1 MKMKK
6 VFALS
11 IGLMMAISVFGQSIK
26 VTPAL
31 KKGLV
36 KTYITTTAATA
47 MGQTVNISFEQKYTV
62 TKETADGYEMTME
75 TTDYKSDGDNE
86 NLLSRLVTL
95 SEEITK
101 NSKVQMRL
109 DKEGKVL
116 EIINY
121 DEVKAKSKA
130 TADKLIDEIFNASPE
145 IAQLMKKEQLQEQLM
160 AELTPE
166 RLTKSMTISS
176 SPLALF
182 GRTITSGMQDT
193 YDNNMVT
200 LKRIWLVTGKRI
212 GASAKSEM
220 SREELKAYVLSQVEK
235 TAPQQAAMIKENI
248 DTVLDSGMLKLDVS
262 EKANYELGD
271 DLWVKSMESTADT
284 DIMGQKSGAVVKIQL
299 KN

>member
-1 MKMKK
+1 MKK
-6 VFALS
+6 LFALS
-11 IGLMMAISVFGQSIK
+11 IGLLMAVTVFGQTIK

-31 KKGLV
+31 KEGMV
-36 KTYITTTAATA
+36 KTYTTTTAATS
-47 MGQTVNISFEQKYTV
+47 MGQTVNLTSELKYTV
-62 TKETADGYEMTME
+62 TKETANGYEMTLE
-75 TTDYKSDGDNE
+75 TTDFKSDGDDK
-86 NLLSRLVTL
+86 NLMSRLATL
-95 SEEITK
+95 SEEIMK

-121 DEVKAKSKA
+121 QEVMAKSKA
-130 TADKLIDEIFNASPE
+130 TADKLIDEIYNAAPE
-145 IAQLMKKEQLQEQLM
+145 IAQIMKKEQLQEQLM

-166 RLTKSMTISS
+166 QLTKSLTITA

-212 GASAKSEM
+212 GASAKTDM
-220 SREELKAYVLSQVEK
+220 SREELKAYVLKQVEK
-235 TAPQQAAMIKENI
+235 SAPQQAAMIKENI

-262 EKANYELGD
+262 EKANYDLGD
-271 DLWVKSMESTADT
+271 DLWVKSMECSIDNNM
-284 DIMGQKSGAVVKIQL
+284 MGQKSGAVVKIQQ

>member
-1 MKMKK
+1 MKK
-6 VFALS
+6 LFALS
-11 IGLMMAISVFGQSIK
+11 IGLLMAVTVFGQTIK

-31 KKGLV
+31 KEGMV
-36 KTYITTTAATA
+36 KTYTTTTAATS
-47 MGQTVNISFEQKYTV
+47 MGQTVNLTSELKYTV
-62 TKETADGYEMTME
+62 TKETANGYEMTLE
-75 TTDYKSDGDNE
+75 TTDFKSDGDDK
-86 NLLSRLVTL
+86 NLMSRLATL
-95 SEEITK
+95 SEEIMK

-121 DEVKAKSKA
+121 QEVMAKSKA
-130 TADKLIDEIFNASPE
+130 TADKLIDEIYNAAPE
-145 IAQLMKKEQLQEQLM
+145 IAQIMKKEQLQEQLM

-166 RLTKSMTISS
+166 QLTKSLTITA

-212 GASAKSEM
+212 GASAKTDM
-220 SREELKAYVLSQVEK
+220 SREELKAYVLKQVEK
-235 TAPQQAAMIKENI
+235 SAPQQAAMIKENI

-262 EKANYELGD
+262 EKANYDLVD
-271 DLWVKSMESTADT
+271 DLWVKSMECSIDNNM
-284 DIMGQKSGAVVKIQL
+284 MGQKSGAVVKIQQ

>member
-1 MKMKK
+1 MKK

-11 IGLMMAISVFGQSIK
+11 IGLIMAVSVFGQSIK
-26 VTPAL
+26 VTPVL
-31 KKGLV
+31 KKGMV
-36 KTYITTTAATA
+36 KTYVTTTAATA
-47 MGQTVNISFEQKYTV
+47 MGQTVNLSYEQKYTV
-62 TKETADGYEMTME
+62 TNETANGYEMTME
-75 TTDYKSDGDNE
+75 STDFKSDGNSE

-95 SEEITK
+95 GEEITK
-101 NSKVQMRL
+101 DSKVQMRL
-109 DKEGKVL
+109 DKEGNVL

-121 DEVKAKSKA
+121 EEVKAKSKA

-145 IAQLMKKEQLQEQLM
+145 IAQVIKKEQLQEQLI

-166 RLTKSMTISS
+166 RLTKSMTLAA

-193 YDNNMVT
+193 YENNMLT

-212 GASAKSEM
+212 GASAKTDM
-220 SREELKAYVLSQVEK
+220 SREDLKAYILKQVER
-235 TAPQQAAMIKENI
+235 TAPQQAAMIKDNI
-248 DTVLDSGMLKLDVS
+248 DTVLDSGMMKLDVS

-271 DLWVKSMESTADT
+271 DLWVKSMDCTT
-284 DIMGQKSGAVVKIQL
+284 DNDMLGQKSSSVVKIQL